1 MSFDA
6 TKKLPTV
13 ALIIASRR
21 QAAVH
26 SCCDKSHA
34 TDLLLFIFFFFCRPD
49 KMSCI
54 LRMSLFAFC
63 LPIQTTVFSVPKL
76 CHLLCSGTILK
87 KFFFLKSSEVNM
99 VVKHRTRPEQA
110 FKCPRIDL
118 NSAHRWL
125 QPEKRR
131 CILPLSSNGDT
142 VRRIAK
148 PWNEAQPLGGV
159 NRASPISD
167 VVRMRSI

>member
-63 LPIQTTVFSVPKL
+63 LPI
-76 CHLLCSGTILK
+76 
-87 KFFFLKSSEVNM
+87 
-99 VVKHRTRPEQA
+99 
-110 FKCPRIDL
+110 
-118 NSAHRWL
+118 
-125 QPEKRR
+125 
-131 CILPLSSNGDT
+131 
-142 VRRIAK
+142 
-148 PWNEAQPLGGV
+148 
-159 NRASPISD
+159 
-167 VVRMRSI
+167 